1 MRVLPFVTALL
12 GALALYGL
20 IIERDTLRTL
30 AGVETAAAAEPATAA
45 AEPGL
50 DAAPTVRVVVL
61 RSTAQ
66 PVESALTLSG
76 RTEATRQV
84 EIRAETDGPVISE
97 PIAKGTSLSE
107 GDVMC
112 KIDPGTRPATLA
124 EAKAKLAEAETN
136 FRAAS
141 RLAERGFQAETTAIG
156 RAAELESAV
165 AEVEKAQKE
174 LERLE
179 IRAPFAG
186 LLETDTAE
194 LGTLLQSG
202 NLCGT
207 LIALDPIELVGF
219 VPELDVERVT
229 LGAEARARL
238 SSGREV
244 TGNVRFVARSADPL
258 TRTFRVEIEV
268 PNPDN
273 AIRDGLSAEIVIAL
287 EGSIGHLVPQ
297 SALTLDDSGTLGV
310 RLHVDGVARFNP
322 VSVIRDDLEGIWLG
336 GLPESADVI
345 VIGQDFV
352 TD

>member
-1 MRVLPFVTALL
+1 
-12 GALALYGL
+12 
-20 IIERDTLRTL
+20 
-30 AGVETAAAAEPATAA
+30 AE
-45 AEPGL
+45 
-50 DAAPTVRVVVL
+50 
-61 RSTAQ
+61 
-66 PVESALTLSG
+66 
-76 RTEATRQV
+76 
-84 EIRAETDGPVISE
+84 
-97 PIAKGTSLSE
+97 
-107 GDVMC
+107 
-112 KIDPGTRPATLA
+112 
-124 EAKAKLAEAETN
+124 
-136 FRAAS
+136 
-141 RLAERGFQAETTAIG
+141 
-156 RAAELESAV
+156 
-165 AEVEKAQKE
+165 KE
-174 LERLE
+174 LDRLE

-194 LGTLLQSG
+194 LGTLLQPG
-202 NLCGT
+202 TLCGT

-244 TGNVRFVARSADPL
+244 TGSVRFVARSSDPL

-287 EGSIGHLVPQ
+287 EGSSGHLIPQ

-322 VSVIRDDLEGIWLG
+322 VSVIRDDREGIWLG
-336 GLPESADVI
+336 GLPETPDVI

-352 TD
+352 TDGRAITPVYQDLSP